1 MFLKKLWGDSTFDRY
16 ILVLLGAIELL
27 MSFTSLG
34 YIHMPPISI
43 TLVYLPILVAG
54 CLFGPAQAVAL
65 GLLFGLTSMYKASAS
80 FVLPADAAFS
90 PFSSGAPLNSLLL
103 SIGTRAFFALVIGA
117 TFLLAKRWKGR
128 RLWFGLISAF
138 APKIHSLIV
147 YSAMGALFPELGYR
161 YSSAFHWDMD
171 DLIFS
176 VACVVIVELFWSLYQ
191 SDRAQDIRFSV
202 DQSIHDPYAPEQLRL
217 YFTLFEAFIL
227 FTAILVMD
235 YFSQRESFIL
245 KWHQV
250 TVSPGILA
258 DMENLQLQ
266 FLVALLAL
274 NTISIILLMIMYK
287 YMSYKKYRGEL
298 DELTGVMGRR
308 MFLHHCGKTQ
318 KSAGQG
324 QTGWF
329 LFVDADYFKQINDTF
344 GHAVGDQVLRS
355 IASNLQAVFGGDG
368 TVGRIGGDEFAV
380 MVHEPLPEEELRR
393 RLDRFLQTIAQTLS
407 ERRVSCSIGAYEFAF
422 PQNVKDL
429 LSKTDDMLYQ
439 AKERGRAC
447 YVTKAYLPQ

>member
-1 MFLKKLWGDSTFDRY
+1 MFMKKLWGDSTFDRY
-16 ILVLLGAIELL
+16 VLVVLAAIELL

-34 YIHMPPISI
+34 YIHIPPISI
-43 TLVYLPILVAG
+43 TFAHLPILVAG

-103 SIGTRAFFALVIGA
+103 SIGMRAFFALVIGA
-117 TFLLAKRWKGR
+117 AFLLAKRQKGR
-128 RLWFGLISAF
+128 CLWFGLISAA
-138 APKIHSLIV
+138 APKVHSLIV
-147 YSAMGALFPELGYR
+147 YSAMGVLFPELGYR
-161 YSSAFHWDMD
+161 YSSAFHWDVD

-176 VACVVIVELFWSLYQ
+176 AVCVVMVELFWFLYQ

-202 DQSIHDPYAPEQLRL
+202 DQSIHDPYEPERLRL
-217 YFTLFEAFIL
+217 YFTLFEIFIL
-227 FTAILVMD
+227 FTAVFVMD
-235 YFSQRESFIL
+235 YFSQRESYIL

-250 TVSPGILA
+250 AVSPGILA
-258 DMENLQLQ
+258 DMENLQFQ

-274 NTISIILLMIMYK
+274 NTISIILLIIMYK
-287 YMSYKKYRGEL
+287 YMSYKKYLGDL

-318 KSAGQG
+318 KSASQG

-329 LFVDADYFKQINDTF
+329 LFVDADYFKQINDSF
-344 GHAVGDQVLRS
+344 GHAVGDHVLRS
-355 IASNLQAVFGGDG
+355 IASNLQAAFGGDG
-368 TVGRIGGDEFAV
+368 AVGRIGGDEFAV

-393 RLDRFLQTIAQTLS
+393 RLDRFLQAIAQTLS
-407 ERRVSCSIGAYEFAF
+407 ERRVSCSIGAYEFTF

-447 YVTKAYLPQ
+447 YVTKAYLPR